1 MNTAA
6 PEIPPTAALQRLL
19 PVAAAAATGIMVGST
34 IVATRFVIA
43 QTHPASLA
51 LLRYVVGLACLLP
64 ALPLAPRVR
73 FARRDVLPI
82 ALLGITQFGILIALL
97 NFGLEHISSSLGA
110 LLFATFP
117 LLTMLLAA
125 ALGVERLTLPRTL
138 GVSLT
143 VAGVGLALAQRL
155 TIPGWAGAQWLGAA
169 AVLAS
174 AFSGAACSVL
184 YRPYLRRYPALPVSA
199 FAMAASVLVLAAMAA
214 GEGFFAAVPRFT
226 MGGWLAIAYIG
237 ASSGAGYYLWLWA
250 LQHAS
255 PTRVTV
261 FLALSPI
268 TATLLGVL
276 LLGEAVSGPFLAGL
290 ACVAGGLW
298 LAHRERA
305 AAPAVQPG

>member
-1 MNTAA
+1 MSRGAGGA
-6 PEIPPTAALQRLL
+6 SPALV
-19 PVAAAAATGIMVGST
+19 VAAAAATGILVGSS

-64 ALPLAPRVR
+64 AVALAPRVR
-73 FARRDVLPI
+73 FARRDLLPI

-97 NFGLEHISSSLGA
+97 NFGLERISSSLGA
-110 LLFATFP
+110 LIFASFP
-117 LLTMLLAA
+117 LLTMVLAA
-125 ALGVERLTLPRTL
+125 ALGAERLTVPRSL

-143 VAGVGLALAQRL
+143 ILGVGLALAERL
-155 TIPGWAGAQWLGAA
+155 TLPGWGLAQSVGAL

-184 YRPYLRRYPALPVSA
+184 YRPYLARYPALPVSA
-199 FAMAASVLVLAAMAA
+199 LAMAASVLALAGMAA
-214 GEGFFAAVPRFT
+214 GEGFFDSVPDFT
-226 MGGWLAIAYIG
+226 AGGWLAIAYIG
-237 ASSGAGYYLWLWA
+237 VSSGAGYYLWLWA
-250 LQHAS
+250 LQHTT

-268 TATLLGVL
+268 TATLLGAL
-276 LLGEAVSGPFLAGL
+276 LLGEAVSVPFLVGL

-298 LAHRERA
+298 LAHRERVP
-305 AAPAVQPG
+305 AP